1 MSTFYEEN
9 LIIYG
14 MSFNS
19 FIPYSVK
26 DDILSKIRKNFF
38 EHNKRQSDKI
48 VQNFND
54 FTIKYTYN
62 LEKNKPMK
70 WVVQKNKK
78 TIEESVIVSINS
90 YEIRTYNDDGKQV
103 CSIEFSNDHTI
114 KTVTFALNDET
125 VVVSCGTNGDEPVL
139 YYRGQSLNTDLHL
152 LEINED
158 DEVLEILAER
168 NPYITVTALTNRGVV
183 YFGTDEEIRSVRREV
198 ERAKTIIADRNAPK
212 VFNTPEDRET
222 GFNFKDND
230 FNLKKNMNQTF
241 DISKSEY
248 FDFNEEDNPSVFDD
262 VEDSSSL
269 DLENIA
275 LDNEDTVEVE
285 SISAEIDDTI
295 ENTVEPEET
304 TTTDENIEE
313 NTDNNETVVK
323 EPVNEEKEQVE
334 TSENTDEQSNI
345 EENSVDTNDKK
356 IEDITGE
363 TDVAEETENIT
374 VEENQVEENPTQ
386 QQETVEENS
395 IDDDTK
401 VAPNFTN
408 EEILREVLNA
418 MMNNSKENE
427 PPKVVTSVN
436 ETPQAERFDKN
447 ADLII
452 NSGNEKY
459 CYYGDINDDC
469 MRDGYGRTE
478 MSNGKTAY
486 EGNYKNNKRNG
497 FGSFY
502 YKNGGLCYT
511 GEWKD
516 NKRNGFGVGVRSSDG
531 SFHAGT
537 WSNNKPEGVGARFD
551 KYGKLSYIANFK
563 NGKESGLCVE
573 YREDGGITIFK
584 WVNDA
589 KKIIETIYP

>member
-90 YEIRTYNDDGKQV
+90 YEIRTYNDEGKQV
-103 CSIEFSNDHTI
+103 SSIEFSNDHTI
-114 KTVTFALNDET
+114 KTVTFALDDET

-139 YYRGQSLNTDLHL
+139 YYRGQSLNSDLHL

-183 YFGTDEEIRSVRREV
+183 YFGTDEEIRNVMREV

-212 VFNTPEDRET
+212 VYNTPKDRET

-285 SISAEIDDTI
+285 SISTECDDTS
-295 ENTVEPEET
+295 ENAVEPEET
-304 TTTDENIEE
+304 TTIEENIEGNIE
-313 NTDNNETVVK
+313 INETVVD
-323 EPVNEEKEQVE
+323 EEKEEVE
-334 TSENTDEQSNI
+334 TSENTDEPSNI
-345 EENSVDTNDKK
+345 EENSADANDEKT
-356 IEDITGE
+356 EDITGK
-363 TDVAEETENIT
+363 TDVAEETENTT
-374 VEENQVEENPTQ
+374 VEENQVEENPTE

-418 MMNNSKENE
+418 MINNSKENE

>member
-183 YFGTDEEIRSVRREV
+183 YFGTDEEIRSVKREV

-262 VEDSSSL
+262 VEDSSAL

-275 LDNEDTVEVE
+275 LDNEDTVEIE

>member
-103 CSIEFSNDHTI
+103 SSIEFSNDHTI
-114 KTVTFALNDET
+114 KTVTFALDDET

-139 YYRGQSLNTDLHL
+139 YYRGQSLNADLHL

-183 YFGTDEEIRSVRREV
+183 YFGTDEEIRSVKREV

-212 VFNTPEDRET
+212 VYNTPEDRET

-285 SISAEIDDTI
+285 SISTECDDI
-295 ENTVEPEET
+295 SENTVEPEET
-304 TTTDENIEE
+304 TTIEENIEGNLE
-313 NTDNNETVVK
+313 INETVVD
-323 EPVNEEKEQVE
+323 EEKEEVE
-334 TSENTDEQSNI
+334 TSENTDEPSNI
-345 EENSVDTNDKK
+345 EENSADTNDEKT
-356 IEDITGE
+356 EDITVE
-363 TDVAEETENIT
+363 TDTAEETENTT
-374 VEENQVEENPTQ
+374 VEENQVEENPTE

>member
-90 YEIRTYNDDGKQV
+90 YEIRTYNDEGKQV
-103 CSIEFSNDHTI
+103 SSIEFSNDHTI
-114 KTVTFALNDET
+114 KTVTFALDDET

-139 YYRGQSLNTDLHL
+139 YYRGQSLNSDLHL

-183 YFGTDEEIRSVRREV
+183 YFGTDEEIRNVKREV

-212 VFNTPEDRET
+212 VYNTPEDRET

-285 SISAEIDDTI
+285 SISTECDDI
-295 ENTVEPEET
+295 SENTVEPEET
-304 TTTDENIEE
+304 TTIEENIEGNIE
-313 NTDNNETVVK
+313 INETVVDEGK
-323 EPVNEEKEQVE
+323 EEVE
-334 TSENTDEQSNI
+334 TSKNTDEPSNI
-345 EENSVDTNDKK
+345 EENSADANDEKT
-356 IEDITGE
+356 EDITGK
-363 TDVAEETENIT
+363 TDVAEETENTT
-374 VEENQVEENPTQ
+374 VEENQVEENPTE
-386 QQETVEENS
+386 QQEIVEENS

>member
-38 EHNKRQSDKI
+38 EHDKRQSDKI

-90 YEIRTYNDDGKQV
+90 YEIRTYNDEGKQV
-103 CSIEFSNDHTI
+103 SSIEFSNDHTI
-114 KTVTFALNDET
+114 KTVTFALDDET

-139 YYRGQSLNTDLHL
+139 YYRGQSLNSDLHL

-183 YFGTDEEIRSVRREV
+183 YFGTDEEIRNVKREV

-212 VFNTPEDRET
+212 VYNTPEDRET

-269 DLENIA
+269 DLENIT
-275 LDNEDTVEVE
+275 LDNEVTVEVE
-285 SISAEIDDTI
+285 SISTECDDTS

-304 TTTDENIEE
+304 TTIEENIED
-313 NTDNNETVVK
+313 NTEINETVVD
-323 EPVNEEKEQVE
+323 EEKEEVE
-334 TSENTDEQSNI
+334 TSEITDEPSNI
-345 EENSVDTNDKK
+345 EENSADANDEKT
-356 IEDITGE
+356 EDITGK
-363 TDVAEETENIT
+363 TDVAEETENTT
-374 VEENQVEENPTQ
+374 VEENQVEENPTE

>member
-90 YEIRTYNDDGKQV
+90 YEIRTYNDEGKQV
-103 CSIEFSNDHTI
+103 SSIEFSNDHTI
-114 KTVTFALNDET
+114 KTVTFALDDET

-139 YYRGQSLNTDLHL
+139 YYRGQSLNSDLHL

-183 YFGTDEEIRSVRREV
+183 YFGTDEEIRSVKREV

-212 VFNTPEDRET
+212 VYNTPEDRET

-285 SISAEIDDTI
+285 SISAKIDDAL

-304 TTTDENIEE
+304 TTIEENIE
-313 NTDNNETVVK
+313 DNIEINETVVD
-323 EPVNEEKEQVE
+323 EEKEEVE

-345 EENSVDTNDKK
+345 EEITDDTNDEKT
-356 IEDITGE
+356 EDITGE
-363 TDVAEETENIT
+363 TDVAEETENT
-374 VEENQVEENPTQ
+374 AVEENQVEENPAE
-386 QQETVEENS
+386 QQEIVEDNS

>member
-90 YEIRTYNDDGKQV
+90 YEIRTYNDEGKQV
-103 CSIEFSNDHTI
+103 SSIEFSNDHTI
-114 KTVTFALNDET
+114 KTVTFALDDET

-139 YYRGQSLNTDLHL
+139 YYRGQSLNADLHL

-183 YFGTDEEIRSVRREV
+183 YFGTDEEIRSVKREV

-212 VFNTPEDRET
+212 VYNTPEDRET

-248 FDFNEEDNPSVFDD
+248 FDFNEEGNPSVFDD

-285 SISAEIDDTI
+285 SISAKIDDAL

-304 TTTDENIEE
+304 TTIEENIE
-313 NTDNNETVVK
+313 DNIEINETVVD
-323 EPVNEEKEQVE
+323 EEKEEVE

-345 EENSVDTNDKK
+345 EEITDDTNDEKT
-356 IEDITGE
+356 EDITGE
-363 TDVAEETENIT
+363 TNVAEETENT
-374 VEENQVEENPTQ
+374 AVEENQVEENPTE
-386 QQETVEENS
+386 QQEIVEENS

-516 NKRNGFGVGVRSSDG
+516 NKRNGFGVGIRSSDG

>member
-90 YEIRTYNDDGKQV
+90 YEIRTYNDEGKQV

-114 KTVTFALNDET
+114 KTVTFALDDET

-139 YYRGQSLNTDLHL
+139 YYRGQSLNSDLHL

-183 YFGTDEEIRSVRREV
+183 YFGTDEEIRNVKREV
-198 ERAKTIIADRNAPK
+198 ERAKNIIADRNAPK
-212 VFNTPEDRET
+212 VYNTPEDRET

-275 LDNEDTVEVE
+275 LDNEDAVEVE
-285 SISAEIDDTI
+285 SISTECDDTT

-304 TTTDENIEE
+304 TTIEENIEGNIE
-313 NTDNNETVVK
+313 INETVVD
-323 EPVNEEKEQVE
+323 EEKEEVE
-334 TSENTDEQSNI
+334 TSENTDEPSNI
-345 EENSVDTNDKK
+345 EENSADTIDEKT
-356 IEDITGE
+356 EDITGK
-363 TDVAEETENIT
+363 TDVAEETENTT
-374 VEENQVEENPTQ
+374 VEENQVEENPTE

>member
-90 YEIRTYNDDGKQV
+90 YEIRTYNDEGKQV

-183 YFGTDEEIRSVRREV
+183 YFGTDEEIRSVKREV

-334 TSENTDEQSNI
+334 TSENNDEQSNI

>member
-90 YEIRTYNDDGKQV
+90 YEIRTYNDEGKQV
-103 CSIEFSNDHTI
+103 SSIEFSNDHTI
-114 KTVTFALNDET
+114 KTVTFALDDET

-139 YYRGQSLNTDLHL
+139 YYRGQSLNADLHL

-183 YFGTDEEIRSVRREV
+183 YFGTDEEIRSVKREV

-212 VFNTPEDRET
+212 VYNTPEDRET

-285 SISAEIDDTI
+285 SISAKIDDTL

-304 TTTDENIEE
+304 TTIEENIE
-313 NTDNNETVVK
+313 DNIEINDTVVD
-323 EPVNEEKEQVE
+323 EEKEEVE

-345 EENSVDTNDKK
+345 EEITDDTNDEKT
-356 IEDITGE
+356 EDITGE
-363 TDVAEETENIT
+363 TDAAEETENT
-374 VEENQVEENPTQ
+374 AVEENQVEENPTE
-386 QQETVEENS
+386 QQEIVEDNS

-537 WSNNKPEGVGARFD
+537 WGNNKPEGVGARFD

>member
-90 YEIRTYNDDGKQV
+90 YEIRTYNDEGKQV
-103 CSIEFSNDHTI
+103 SSIEFSNDHTI
-114 KTVTFALNDET
+114 KTVTFALDDET

-139 YYRGQSLNTDLHL
+139 YYRGQSLNSDLHL

-183 YFGTDEEIRSVRREV
+183 YFGTDEEIRSVKREV

-212 VFNTPEDRET
+212 VYNTPEDRET

-285 SISAEIDDTI
+285 SISTECDDTS
-295 ENTVEPEET
+295 ENAVEPEET
-304 TTTDENIEE
+304 TTIEENIEGNLE
-313 NTDNNETVVK
+313 INETAVD
-323 EPVNEEKEQVE
+323 EEKEEVE
-334 TSENTDEQSNI
+334 TSENTDESSNI
-345 EENSVDTNDKK
+345 EENSADTNDEKT
-356 IEDITGE
+356 EDITGK
-363 TDVAEETENIT
+363 TDVAEETENTT
-374 VEENQVEENPTQ
+374 VEENQVEENPTE

-401 VAPNFTN
+401 AAPNFTN

-427 PPKVVTSVN
+427 PPKVVASVN

>member
-90 YEIRTYNDDGKQV
+90 YEIRTYNDEGKQV
-103 CSIEFSNDHTI
+103 SSIEFSNDHTI
-114 KTVTFALNDET
+114 KTVTFALDDET

-139 YYRGQSLNTDLHL
+139 YYRGQSLNADLHL

-183 YFGTDEEIRSVRREV
+183 YFGTDEEIRNVKREV

-212 VFNTPEDRET
+212 VYNTPEDRET

-269 DLENIA
+269 DLENIT

-285 SISAEIDDTI
+285 SISTVCDDI
-295 ENTVEPEET
+295 SENTVEPEET
-304 TTTDENIEE
+304 TTIQENIEGNLE
-313 NTDNNETVVK
+313 INETVVD
-323 EPVNEEKEQVE
+323 EEKEEVE
-334 TSENTDEQSNI
+334 TSENTDEPSNI
-345 EENSVDTNDKK
+345 EENSADANDEKT
-356 IEDITGE
+356 EDITVK
-363 TDVAEETENIT
+363 TDVAEETENTT
-374 VEENQVEENPTQ
+374 VEENQVEENPTE

-427 PPKVVTSVN
+427 PPKVVASVN

>member
-90 YEIRTYNDDGKQV
+90 YEIRTYNDEGKQV
-103 CSIEFSNDHTI
+103 SSIEFSNDHII
-114 KTVTFALNDET
+114 KTVTFALDDET

-139 YYRGQSLNTDLHL
+139 YYRGQSLNADLHL

-158 DEVLEILAER
+158 DKVLEILAER

-183 YFGTDEEIRSVRREV
+183 YFGTDEEIRSVKREV

-212 VFNTPEDRET
+212 VYNTPEDRET

-285 SISAEIDDTI
+285 SISAKIDDAL

-304 TTTDENIEE
+304 TTIEE
-313 NTDNNETVVK
+313 NIQDNIEINETVVD
-323 EPVNEEKEQVE
+323 EEKEEVE

-345 EENSVDTNDKK
+345 EEITDDTNDEKT
-356 IEDITGE
+356 EDITGK
-363 TDVAEETENIT
+363 TDVAEETENT
-374 VEENQVEENPTQ
+374 AVEENQVEENPTE
-386 QQETVEENS
+386 QQEIVEDNS

-459 CYYGDINDDC
+459 CYYGDIKDDC

>member
-90 YEIRTYNDDGKQV
+90 YEIRTYNDEGKQV
-103 CSIEFSNDHTI
+103 SSIEFSNDHTI
-114 KTVTFALNDET
+114 KTVTFALDDET

-139 YYRGQSLNTDLHL
+139 YYRGQSLNADLHL

-183 YFGTDEEIRSVRREV
+183 YFGTDEEIRSVKREV

-212 VFNTPEDRET
+212 VYNTPEDRET

-285 SISAEIDDTI
+285 SISAKIDDAL

-304 TTTDENIEE
+304 TTIEENIE
-313 NTDNNETVVK
+313 DNIEINETVVD
-323 EPVNEEKEQVE
+323 EEKEEVE

-345 EENSVDTNDKK
+345 EEITDDTNDEKT
-356 IEDITGE
+356 EDITGE
-363 TDVAEETENIT
+363 TDVAEETENTT
-374 VEENQVEENPTQ
+374 VEENQVEENPTE
-386 QQETVEENS
+386 QQEIVEDNS

>member
-90 YEIRTYNDDGKQV
+90 YEIRTYNDEGKQV
-103 CSIEFSNDHTI
+103 SSIEFSNDHTI
-114 KTVTFALNDET
+114 KTVTFALDDET

-139 YYRGQSLNTDLHL
+139 YYRGQSLNADLHL

-183 YFGTDEEIRSVRREV
+183 YFGTDEEIRSVKREV

-212 VFNTPEDRET
+212 VYNTPEDRET

-285 SISAEIDDTI
+285 SISAKIDDAL

-304 TTTDENIEE
+304 TTIEENIE
-313 NTDNNETVVK
+313 DNIEINETVVD
-323 EPVNEEKEQVE
+323 EEKEEVE

-345 EENSVDTNDKK
+345 EEITDDTNDEKT
-356 IEDITGE
+356 EDITGK
-363 TDVAEETENIT
+363 TDVAEETENTT
-374 VEENQVEENPTQ
+374 VEENQVEENPTE

>member
-90 YEIRTYNDDGKQV
+90 YEIRTYNDEGKQV
-103 CSIEFSNDHTI
+103 SSIEFSNDHTI
-114 KTVTFALNDET
+114 KTVTFALDDET

-139 YYRGQSLNTDLHL
+139 YYRGQSLNADLHL

-183 YFGTDEEIRSVRREV
+183 YFGTDEEIRSVKREV

-212 VFNTPEDRET
+212 VYNTPEDRET

-285 SISAEIDDTI
+285 SISAKIDDAL

-304 TTTDENIEE
+304 TTIEENIE
-313 NTDNNETVVK
+313 DNIEINETVVD
-323 EPVNEEKEQVE
+323 EEKEEVE

-345 EENSVDTNDKK
+345 EEITDDTNDEKT
-356 IEDITGE
+356 EDITGK
-363 TDVAEETENIT
+363 TDVAEETENT
-374 VEENQVEENPTQ
+374 AVEENQVEENPTK
-386 QQETVEENS
+386 QQEIVEDNS

-401 VAPNFTN
+401 IAPNFTN

-516 NKRNGFGVGVRSSDG
+516 NKRNGFGIGVRSSDG

>member
-38 EHNKRQSDKI
+38 ERNKRQSDKI

-90 YEIRTYNDDGKQV
+90 YEIRTYNDEGKQV
-103 CSIEFSNDHTI
+103 SSIEFSNDHTI
-114 KTVTFALNDET
+114 KTVTFALDDET

-139 YYRGQSLNTDLHL
+139 YYRGQSLNADLHL

-183 YFGTDEEIRSVRREV
+183 YFGTDEEIRNVMREV
-198 ERAKTIIADRNAPK
+198 ERAKTIIADRDAPN
-212 VFNTPEDRET
+212 VYNTPEDRET

-285 SISAEIDDTI
+285 SISTECDDTS
-295 ENTVEPEET
+295 ENAVEPEET
-304 TTTDENIEE
+304 TTIEENIEGNLE
-313 NTDNNETVVK
+313 INETVVDK
-323 EPVNEEKEQVE
+323 EKEEVE
-334 TSENTDEQSNI
+334 TSENTDEPSNI
-345 EENSVDTNDKK
+345 EGNSADTNDEKT
-356 IEDITGE
+356 EDITGK
-363 TDVAEETENIT
+363 TDVAEETENTT
-374 VEENQVEENPTQ
+374 VEENQVEENPTE
-386 QQETVEENS
+386 QQEIVEENS

>member
-90 YEIRTYNDDGKQV
+90 YEIRTYNDEGKQV
-103 CSIEFSNDHTI
+103 SSIEFSNDHTI
-114 KTVTFALNDET
+114 KTVTFALDDET

-139 YYRGQSLNTDLHL
+139 YYRGQSLNSDLHL

-183 YFGTDEEIRSVRREV
+183 YFGTDEEIRSVKREV

-212 VFNTPEDRET
+212 VYNTPEDRET

-262 VEDSSSL
+262 VEDFSSL

-285 SISAEIDDTI
+285 SISTVCDDTS
-295 ENTVEPEET
+295 ENAVEPEET
-304 TTTDENIEE
+304 TTIEENIEGNLE
-313 NTDNNETVVK
+313 INETVVD
-323 EPVNEEKEQVE
+323 EEKEEVE
-334 TSENTDEQSNI
+334 TSENTDEPSNI
-345 EENSVDTNDKK
+345 EENSADTNDEKT
-356 IEDITGE
+356 EDITGK
-363 TDVAEETENIT
+363 TDVAEETENTT
-374 VEENQVEENPTQ
+374 VEENQVEENPTE
-386 QQETVEENS
+386 QQEIVEENS

-427 PPKVVTSVN
+427 PPKVVASVN

>member
-90 YEIRTYNDDGKQV
+90 YEIRTYNDEGKQV
-103 CSIEFSNDHTI
+103 SSIEFSNDHTI
-114 KTVTFALNDET
+114 KTVTFALDDET

-139 YYRGQSLNTDLHL
+139 YYRGQSLNSDLHL

-183 YFGTDEEIRSVRREV
+183 YFGTDEEIRSVKREV

-212 VFNTPEDRET
+212 VYNTPEDRET

-248 FDFNEEDNPSVFDD
+248 FDFNEEDDPSVFDD

-285 SISAEIDDTI
+285 SISAKIDDAL

-304 TTTDENIEE
+304 TTIVEKIEDNIEI
-313 NTDNNETVVK
+313 NETVVD
-323 EPVNEEKEQVE
+323 EEKEEVE

-345 EENSVDTNDKK
+345 EEITDDTNDEKT
-356 IEDITGE
+356 EDITGE
-363 TDVAEETENIT
+363 TDAAEETENT
-374 VEENQVEENPTQ
+374 VVEENQVEENPTE
-386 QQETVEENS
+386 QQEIVEDNS

>member
-90 YEIRTYNDDGKQV
+90 YEIRTYNDEGKQV
-103 CSIEFSNDHTI
+103 SSIEFSNDHTI
-114 KTVTFALNDET
+114 KTVTFALDDET

-139 YYRGQSLNTDLHL
+139 YYRGQSLNADLHL

-183 YFGTDEEIRSVRREV
+183 YFGTDEEIRSVKREV

-212 VFNTPEDRET
+212 VYNTPEDRET

-285 SISAEIDDTI
+285 SISAKIDDAL

-304 TTTDENIEE
+304 TTIEENIE
-313 NTDNNETVVK
+313 DNIEINETVVD
-323 EPVNEEKEQVE
+323 EEKEEVE

-345 EENSVDTNDKK
+345 EEITDDTNDEKT
-356 IEDITGE
+356 EDITGE
-363 TDVAEETENIT
+363 TDVAEETENT
-374 VEENQVEENPTQ
+374 AVEENQVEENSTE
-386 QQETVEENS
+386 QQEIVEDNS

-537 WSNNKPEGVGARFD
+537 WSNNKPEGVGARFN

>member
-90 YEIRTYNDDGKQV
+90 YEIRTYNDEGKQV
-103 CSIEFSNDHTI
+103 SSIEFSNDHTI
-114 KTVTFALNDET
+114 KTVTFALDDET

-139 YYRGQSLNTDLHL
+139 YYRGQSLNSDLHL

-183 YFGTDEEIRSVRREV
+183 YFGTDEEIRNVKREV

-212 VFNTPEDRET
+212 VYNTPEDRET

-269 DLENIA
+269 DLENIT

-285 SISAEIDDTI
+285 SISTECDDTS
-295 ENTVEPEET
+295 ENAVEPEET
-304 TTTDENIEE
+304 TTIQENIEGNIE
-313 NTDNNETVVK
+313 INETVVD
-323 EPVNEEKEQVE
+323 EEKEEVE
-334 TSENTDEQSNI
+334 TSGNTDEPSTI
-345 EENSVDTNDKK
+345 EEISADANDEKT
-356 IEDITGE
+356 EDITGK
-363 TDVAEETENIT
+363 TDVAEETENTT
-374 VEENQVEENPTQ
+374 VGENQVEENPTE
-386 QQETVEENS
+386 QQEIVEENS

>member
-114 KTVTFALNDET
+114 KTVTFALDDET

-139 YYRGQSLNTDLHL
+139 YYRGQSLNADLHL

-158 DEVLEILAER
+158 DEVLEVLAER

-183 YFGTDEEIRSVRREV
+183 YFGTDEEIRSVKREV

-212 VFNTPEDRET
+212 VYNTPEDRET

-248 FDFNEEDNPSVFDD
+248 FDFNEEGNPSVFDD

-285 SISAEIDDTI
+285 SISAKIDDAL

-304 TTTDENIEE
+304 TTIEENIE
-313 NTDNNETVVK
+313 DNIEINETVVD
-323 EPVNEEKEQVE
+323 EEKEEVE

-345 EENSVDTNDKK
+345 EEITDDTNDEKT
-356 IEDITGE
+356 EDITCK
-363 TDVAEETENIT
+363 TDVAEETENT
-374 VEENQVEENPTQ
+374 AVEENQVEENPTE
-386 QQETVEENS
+386 QQEIVEDNS

-418 MMNNSKENE
+418 MMNSSKENE

>member
-90 YEIRTYNDDGKQV
+90 YEIRTYNDEGKQV
-103 CSIEFSNDHTI
+103 SSIEFSNDHTI
-114 KTVTFALNDET
+114 KTVTFALDDET

-139 YYRGQSLNTDLHL
+139 YYRGQSLNSDLHL

-183 YFGTDEEIRSVRREV
+183 YFGTDEEIRSVKREV

-212 VFNTPEDRET
+212 VYNTPEDRET

-269 DLENIA
+269 VLENIA

-285 SISAEIDDTI
+285 SISAKIDDAL

-304 TTTDENIEE
+304 TTIVEKIEDNIEI
-313 NTDNNETVVK
+313 NETVVD
-323 EPVNEEKEQVE
+323 EEKEEVE

-345 EENSVDTNDKK
+345 EEITDDTNDEKT
-356 IEDITGE
+356 EDITGE
-363 TDVAEETENIT
+363 TDVAEETENT
-374 VEENQVEENPTQ
+374 AVEENQVEENPTE
-386 QQETVEENS
+386 QQEIVEDNS

>member
-90 YEIRTYNDDGKQV
+90 YEIRTYNDEGKQV
-103 CSIEFSNDHTI
+103 SSIEFSNDHTI
-114 KTVTFALNDET
+114 KTVTFALDDET

-139 YYRGQSLNTDLHL
+139 YYRGQSLNSDLHL

-183 YFGTDEEIRSVRREV
+183 YFGTDEEIRSVKREV

-212 VFNTPEDRET
+212 VYNTPEDRET

-285 SISAEIDDTI
+285 SISAKIDDAL

-304 TTTDENIEE
+304 TTIEENIE
-313 NTDNNETVVK
+313 DNIEINETVVD
-323 EPVNEEKEQVE
+323 EEKEEVE

-345 EENSVDTNDKK
+345 EEITDDTNDEKT
-356 IEDITGE
+356 EDITSE
-363 TDVAEETENIT
+363 TDAAEETENT
-374 VEENQVEENPTQ
+374 AVEENQVKENPTE
-386 QQETVEENS
+386 QQEIVEDNS

>member
-90 YEIRTYNDDGKQV
+90 YEIRTYNDEGKQV
-103 CSIEFSNDHTI
+103 SSIEFSNDHTI
-114 KTVTFALNDET
+114 KTVTFALDDET

-139 YYRGQSLNTDLHL
+139 YYRGQSLNADLHL

-183 YFGTDEEIRSVRREV
+183 YFGTDEEIRSVKREI

-212 VFNTPEDRET
+212 VYNTPEDRET

-248 FDFNEEDNPSVFDD
+248 FDFNEEDNPSVSDD
-262 VEDSSSL
+262 FEDSSSL

-285 SISAEIDDTI
+285 SISAVCDDAL

-304 TTTDENIEE
+304 TTIEENIE
-313 NTDNNETVVK
+313 DNVEINDTVVD
-323 EPVNEEKEQVE
+323 EEKEEVE

-345 EENSVDTNDKK
+345 EEITDDTNDEKT
-356 IEDITGE
+356 EDITGE
-363 TDVAEETENIT
+363 TDAAEETENT
-374 VEENQVEENPTQ
+374 AVEENQVEENPTE
-386 QQETVEENS
+386 QQEIVEDNS

-408 EEILREVLNA
+408 EEILREVLNV

-436 ETPQAERFDKN
+436 ETPQAEKFDKN

-563 NGKESGLCVE
+563 NGKETGLCVE

>member
-90 YEIRTYNDDGKQV
+90 YEIRTYNDEGKQV
-103 CSIEFSNDHTI
+103 SSIEFSNDHTI
-114 KTVTFALNDET
+114 KTVTFALDDET

-139 YYRGQSLNTDLHL
+139 YYRGQSLNSDLHL

-183 YFGTDEEIRSVRREV
+183 YFGTDEEIRSVKREV

-212 VFNTPEDRET
+212 VYNTPEDRET

-285 SISAEIDDTI
+285 SISAKIDDAL

-304 TTTDENIEE
+304 TTIEENIE
-313 NTDNNETVVK
+313 DNIEINDTVVD
-323 EPVNEEKEQVE
+323 EEKEEVE

-345 EENSVDTNDKK
+345 EEITDDTNDEKT
-356 IEDITGE
+356 EDITGE
-363 TDVAEETENIT
+363 TDVAEETENT
-374 VEENQVEENPTQ
+374 AVEENQVEENPTE
-386 QQETVEENS
+386 QQEIVEDNS

-459 CYYGDINDDC
+459 CYYGDIKDDC

>member
-90 YEIRTYNDDGKQV
+90 YEIRTYNDEGKQV
-103 CSIEFSNDHTI
+103 GSIEFSNDHTI
-114 KTVTFALNDET
+114 KTVTFALDDET
-125 VVVSCGTNGDEPVL
+125 VVVSCGTNVDEPVL
-139 YYRGQSLNTDLHL
+139 YYRGQSLNADLHL

-183 YFGTDEEIRSVRREV
+183 YFGTDEEIRSVKREV

-212 VFNTPEDRET
+212 VYNTPEDRET

-285 SISAEIDDTI
+285 SISAKIDDAL

-304 TTTDENIEE
+304 TTIEENIE
-313 NTDNNETVVK
+313 DNIEINETVVD
-323 EPVNEEKEQVE
+323 EEKEEVE

-345 EENSVDTNDKK
+345 EEITDDTNDEKT
-356 IEDITGE
+356 EDITGE
-363 TDVAEETENIT
+363 TDVAEETENT
-374 VEENQVEENPTQ
+374 AVEENQVEENPTE
-386 QQETVEENS
+386 QQEIVEDNS

>member
-90 YEIRTYNDDGKQV
+90 YEIRTYNDEGKQV
-103 CSIEFSNDHTI
+103 SSIEFSNDHTI
-114 KTVTFALNDET
+114 KTVTFALDDET

-139 YYRGQSLNTDLHL
+139 YYRGQSLNSDLHL

-158 DEVLEILAER
+158 DEVLEVLAER

-183 YFGTDEEIRSVRREV
+183 YFGTDEEIRNVKREV

-212 VFNTPEDRET
+212 VYNTPEDRET

-285 SISAEIDDTI
+285 SISTECDDI
-295 ENTVEPEET
+295 SENTVEPEKT
-304 TTTDENIEE
+304 TTIEENIEGNLE
-313 NTDNNETVVK
+313 INETVVD
-323 EPVNEEKEQVE
+323 EEKEEVE
-334 TSENTDEQSNI
+334 TSGNTDEPSSI
-345 EENSVDTNDKK
+345 EENSADANDEKT
-356 IEDITGE
+356 EDIIGK
-363 TDVAEETENIT
+363 TDVAEETENTT
-374 VEENQVEENPTQ
+374 VEENQVEENPTE
-386 QQETVEENS
+386 QQEIVEENS

>member
-90 YEIRTYNDDGKQV
+90 YEIRTYNDEGKQV
-103 CSIEFSNDHTI
+103 SSIEFSNDHTI
-114 KTVTFALNDET
+114 KTVTFALDDET

-139 YYRGQSLNTDLHL
+139 YYRGQSLNADLHL

-158 DEVLEILAER
+158 DEVLEVLAER

-183 YFGTDEEIRSVRREV
+183 YFGTDEEIRNVKREV

-212 VFNTPEDRET
+212 VYNTPEDRET

-285 SISAEIDDTI
+285 SISTECDDTS
-295 ENTVEPEET
+295 ENAVEPEKT
-304 TTTDENIEE
+304 TTIEENIEGNIE
-313 NTDNNETVVK
+313 INETVVD
-323 EPVNEEKEQVE
+323 EEKEEVE

-345 EENSVDTNDKK
+345 EEISADTNDEKT
-356 IEDITGE
+356 EDITGK
-363 TDVAEETENIT
+363 TDTAEETENTT
-374 VEENQVEENPTQ
+374 VEENQVEENPTE
-386 QQETVEENS
+386 QQEIVEENS

-573 YREDGGITIFK
+573 YRDDGGITIFK

>member
-90 YEIRTYNDDGKQV
+90 YEIRTYNDEGKQV
-103 CSIEFSNDHTI
+103 SSIEFSNDHTI
-114 KTVTFALNDET
+114 KTVTFALDDET

-139 YYRGQSLNTDLHL
+139 YYRGQSLNADLHL

-183 YFGTDEEIRSVRREV
+183 YFGTDEEIRNVKREV

-212 VFNTPEDRET
+212 VYNTPEDRET

-285 SISAEIDDTI
+285 SISTECDDTL
-295 ENTVEPEET
+295 ENAVEPEET
-304 TTTDENIEE
+304 TTIQENIEGNLE
-313 NTDNNETVVK
+313 INETVVD
-323 EPVNEEKEQVE
+323 EEKEEVE

-345 EENSVDTNDKK
+345 EEITDDTNDEKT
-356 IEDITGE
+356 EDITVE
-363 TDVAEETENIT
+363 TDTAEETENTT
-374 VEENQVEENPTQ
+374 VEENQVEENPTE
-386 QQETVEENS
+386 QQEIVEENS

-584 WVNDA
+584 WINDA

>member
-90 YEIRTYNDDGKQV
+90 YEIRTYNDEGKQV
-103 CSIEFSNDHTI
+103 SSIEFSNDHTI
-114 KTVTFALNDET
+114 KTVTFALDDET

-139 YYRGQSLNTDLHL
+139 YYRGQSLNSDLHL

-183 YFGTDEEIRSVRREV
+183 YFGTDEEIKSVKREV

-212 VFNTPEDRET
+212 VYNTPEDRET

-248 FDFNEEDNPSVFDD
+248 LDFNEEDNPSVFDD

-285 SISAEIDDTI
+285 SISTVCDDTS
-295 ENTVEPEET
+295 ENAVEPEET
-304 TTTDENIEE
+304 TTIQENIEGNIE
-313 NTDNNETVVK
+313 INETVVD
-323 EPVNEEKEQVE
+323 EEKEEVE
-334 TSENTDEQSNI
+334 TSENTDELSNI
-345 EENSVDTNDKK
+345 EENSADTNDEKT
-356 IEDITGE
+356 EDITGK
-363 TDVAEETENIT
+363 TDVAEETENTT
-374 VEENQVEENPTQ
+374 VEENQVEENPTE

-427 PPKVVTSVN
+427 PPRVVASVN

>member
-90 YEIRTYNDDGKQV
+90 YEIRTYNDEGKQV
-103 CSIEFSNDHTI
+103 SSIEFSNDHTI
-114 KTVTFALNDET
+114 KTVTFALDDET

-139 YYRGQSLNTDLHL
+139 YYRGQSLNADLHL

-183 YFGTDEEIRSVRREV
+183 YFGTDEEIRNVKREV

-212 VFNTPEDRET
+212 VYNTPEDRET

-269 DLENIA
+269 DLENIT

-285 SISAEIDDTI
+285 SISTVCDDI
-295 ENTVEPEET
+295 SENTVEPEET
-304 TTTDENIEE
+304 TTIQENIEGNLE
-313 NTDNNETVVK
+313 INETVVD
-323 EPVNEEKEQVE
+323 EEKEEVE
-334 TSENTDEQSNI
+334 TSENTDEPSNI
-345 EENSVDTNDKK
+345 EENSADANDEKT
-356 IEDITGE
+356 EDITVK
-363 TDVAEETENIT
+363 TDVAEETENTT
-374 VEENQVEENPTQ
+374 VEENQVEENPTE

-427 PPKVVTSVN
+427 PPKVVASVN

-511 GEWKD
+511 GKWKD

>member
-90 YEIRTYNDDGKQV
+90 YEIRTYNDEGKQV
-103 CSIEFSNDHTI
+103 SSIEFSNDHTI
-114 KTVTFALNDET
+114 KTVTFALDDET

-139 YYRGQSLNTDLHL
+139 YYRGQSLNSDLHL

-183 YFGTDEEIRSVRREV
+183 YFGTDEEIRNVKREV
-198 ERAKTIIADRNAPK
+198 ERAKTIIADRDAPK
-212 VFNTPEDRET
+212 VYNTPEDRET

-269 DLENIA
+269 DLENIT

-285 SISAEIDDTI
+285 SISTECDDI
-295 ENTVEPEET
+295 SENAVEPEET
-304 TTTDENIEE
+304 TTVEENIEGNIE
-313 NTDNNETVVK
+313 INETV
-323 EPVNEEKEQVE
+323 VNEEKEEVE
-334 TSENTDEQSNI
+334 TSENTDEPSNI
-345 EENSVDTNDKK
+345 EEDSADTNDEKT
-356 IEDITGE
+356 EDITGK
-363 TDVAEETENIT
+363 TDVAEETENTT
-374 VEENQVEENPTQ
+374 VDENQVEENPTE
-386 QQETVEENS
+386 QQEIVEENS

-427 PPKVVTSVN
+427 PPKIVTSVN

>member
-70 WVVQKNKK
+70 WVVQKKKK

-90 YEIRTYNDDGKQV
+90 YEIRTYNDEGKQV
-103 CSIEFSNDHTI
+103 SSIEFSNDHTI
-114 KTVTFALNDET
+114 KTVTFALDDET

-139 YYRGQSLNTDLHL
+139 YYRGQSLNADLHL

-183 YFGTDEEIRSVRREV
+183 YFGTDEEIRSVKREV

-212 VFNTPEDRET
+212 VYNTPEDRET

-285 SISAEIDDTI
+285 SISAKIDDAL

-304 TTTDENIEE
+304 TTIEENIE
-313 NTDNNETVVK
+313 DNIEINETVVD
-323 EPVNEEKEQVE
+323 EEKEEVE

-345 EENSVDTNDKK
+345 EKITDDTNDEKT
-356 IEDITGE
+356 EDITGE
-363 TDVAEETENIT
+363 TDVAEETENT
-374 VEENQVEENPTQ
+374 AVEENQVEENPTE
-386 QQETVEENS
+386 QQEIVEDNS

-436 ETPQAERFDKN
+436 ETPQSERFDKN

-537 WSNNKPEGVGARFD
+537 WSNNNPEGVGARFD

>member
-90 YEIRTYNDDGKQV
+90 YEIRTYNDEGKQV
-103 CSIEFSNDHTI
+103 SSIEFSNDHTI
-114 KTVTFALNDET
+114 KTVTFALDDET

-139 YYRGQSLNTDLHL
+139 YYRGQSLNADLHL

-183 YFGTDEEIRSVRREV
+183 YFGTDEEIRSVKREV

-212 VFNTPEDRET
+212 VYNTPEDRET

-285 SISAEIDDTI
+285 SISAKIDDAL

-304 TTTDENIEE
+304 TTIEENIE
-313 NTDNNETVVK
+313 DNIEINDTVVD
-323 EPVNEEKEQVE
+323 EEKEEVE

-345 EENSVDTNDKK
+345 EEITDDTNDEKT
-356 IEDITGE
+356 EDITDE
-363 TDVAEETENIT
+363 TDVAEETEIT
-374 VEENQVEENPTQ
+374 AVEENQVEENPTE
-386 QQETVEENS
+386 QQEIVEDNS

>member
-90 YEIRTYNDDGKQV
+90 YEIRTYNDEGKQV
-103 CSIEFSNDHTI
+103 SSIEFSNDHTI
-114 KTVTFALNDET
+114 KTVTFALDDET

-139 YYRGQSLNTDLHL
+139 YYRGQSLNSDLHL

-183 YFGTDEEIRSVRREV
+183 YFGTDEEIRSVKREV

-212 VFNTPEDRET
+212 VYNTPEDRET

-285 SISAEIDDTI
+285 SISTECDDTS
-295 ENTVEPEET
+295 ENAVEPEET
-304 TTTDENIEE
+304 TTIQENIEGNIE
-313 NTDNNETVVK
+313 INETVVD
-323 EPVNEEKEQVE
+323 EEKEEVE
-334 TSENTDEQSNI
+334 TSENTDEPSNI
-345 EENSVDTNDKK
+345 EENSADANDEKT
-356 IEDITGE
+356 EDITGK
-363 TDVAEETENIT
+363 TDVAEETENT
-374 VEENQVEENPTQ
+374 TVEENPTE
-386 QQETVEENS
+386 QQEIVEENS

-427 PPKVVTSVN
+427 PPKVVASVN

>member
-90 YEIRTYNDDGKQV
+90 YEIRTYNDEGKQV
-103 CSIEFSNDHTI
+103 SSIEFSNDHTI
-114 KTVTFALNDET
+114 KTVTFALDDET

-139 YYRGQSLNTDLHL
+139 YYRGQSLNSDLHL

-183 YFGTDEEIRSVRREV
+183 YFGTDEEIRNVMREV
-198 ERAKTIIADRNAPK
+198 ERAKTIIADRDAPN
-212 VFNTPEDRET
+212 VYNTPEDRET

-248 FDFNEEDNPSVFDD
+248 FDFNEEDNSSVFDD

-285 SISAEIDDTI
+285 SISAKIDDALK
-295 ENTVEPEET
+295 NTVEPEET
-304 TTTDENIEE
+304 TTIEENIEGNIE
-313 NTDNNETVVK
+313 INETVVD
-323 EPVNEEKEQVE
+323 EEKEEVE
-334 TSENTDEQSNI
+334 TSENTDEPSNI
-345 EENSVDTNDKK
+345 EENSADTNDEKT
-356 IEDITGE
+356 EDITGK
-363 TDVAEETENIT
+363 TDVAEETENT
-374 VEENQVEENPTQ
+374 AVEENQVEENPTE
-386 QQETVEENS
+386 QQEIVEENS

>member
-9 LIIYG
+9 FIIYG

-90 YEIRTYNDDGKQV
+90 YEIRTYNDEGKQV
-103 CSIEFSNDHTI
+103 SSIEFSNDHTI
-114 KTVTFALNDET
+114 KTVTFALDDET

-139 YYRGQSLNTDLHL
+139 YYRGQSLNADLHL

-183 YFGTDEEIRSVRREV
+183 YFGTDEEIRSVKREV

-212 VFNTPEDRET
+212 VYNTPEDRET

-269 DLENIA
+269 DLENIV

-285 SISAEIDDTI
+285 SISAKIDDAL

-304 TTTDENIEE
+304 TTIEENIE
-313 NTDNNETVVK
+313 DNIEINETVVD
-323 EPVNEEKEQVE
+323 EEKEEVE

-345 EENSVDTNDKK
+345 EEITDDTNDEKT
-356 IEDITGE
+356 EDITGE
-363 TDVAEETENIT
+363 TDVAEETDNT
-374 VEENQVEENPTQ
+374 VVEENQVEENPTE
-386 QQETVEENS
+386 QQEIVEDNS

-563 NGKESGLCVE
+563 NGKETGLCVE

>member
-90 YEIRTYNDDGKQV
+90 YEIRTYNDEGKQV
-103 CSIEFSNDHTI
+103 SSIEFSNDHTI
-114 KTVTFALNDET
+114 KTVTFALDDET
-125 VVVSCGTNGDEPVL
+125 VVVSCGTNADEPVL
-139 YYRGQSLNTDLHL
+139 YYRGQSLNSDLHL

-183 YFGTDEEIRSVRREV
+183 YFGTDEEIKSVKREV

-212 VFNTPEDRET
+212 VYNTPEDRET

-248 FDFNEEDNPSVFDD
+248 FDFNEEDNPSVFDN

-269 DLENIA
+269 DLGNIT

-285 SISAEIDDTI
+285 SISLESDDTT

-304 TTTDENIEE
+304 TTIEENIEGNIE
-313 NTDNNETVVK
+313 INEAVVD
-323 EPVNEEKEQVE
+323 EEKEEIE
-334 TSENTDEQSNI
+334 TSENTDEPSNI
-345 EENSVDTNDKK
+345 EENSADTNDEKT
-356 IEDITGE
+356 EDITGK
-363 TDVAEETENIT
+363 TDVAEETENTT
-374 VEENQVEENPTQ
+374 VEENQVEENPTE
-386 QQETVEENS
+386 QQEIVEENS

-537 WSNNKPEGVGARFD
+537 WSNNKPNGVGARFD

>member
-38 EHNKRQSDKI
+38 EHDKRQSDKI

-90 YEIRTYNDDGKQV
+90 YEIRTYNDEGKQV
-103 CSIEFSNDHTI
+103 SSIEFSNDHTI
-114 KTVTFALNDET
+114 KTVTFALDDET

-139 YYRGQSLNTDLHL
+139 YYRGQSLNADLHL

-158 DEVLEILAER
+158 DEVLEVLAER

-183 YFGTDEEIRSVRREV
+183 YFGTDEEIRSVKREV

-212 VFNTPEDRET
+212 VYNTPEDRET

-269 DLENIA
+269 DLENIT

-285 SISAEIDDTI
+285 SISTECDDTS
-295 ENTVEPEET
+295 ENAVEPEET
-304 TTTDENIEE
+304 TTIEENIEGNLE
-313 NTDNNETVVK
+313 INETVVD
-323 EPVNEEKEQVE
+323 EEKEEVE
-334 TSENTDEQSNI
+334 TSENTDEPSNI
-345 EENSVDTNDKK
+345 EENSADANDEKT
-356 IEDITGE
+356 EDITGK
-363 TDVAEETENIT
+363 TDVAEETENTT
-374 VEENQVEENPTQ
+374 VDENQVEENPTE
-386 QQETVEENS
+386 QQEIVEENS